1 MTCSALLFLMIQ
13 SKPITMLHPKRKQN
27 SIYKEAPFQFQAVY
41 QNVSFLN
48 YQMSDQS
55 IIDMFIMPENINKLQ
70 SNMCNG
76 DLTQIVW

>member
-1 MTCSALLFLMIQ
+1 
-13 SKPITMLHPKRKQN
+13 MLHPKGKQN

-55 IIDMFIMPENINKLQ
+55 IIDMFIMPENTNQLQ

>member
-1 MTCSALLFLMIQ
+1 
-13 SKPITMLHPKRKQN
+13 MLHPKRKQN
-27 SIYKEAPFQFQAVY
+27 FIYKEAPFQFQAVY

-55 IIDMFIMPENINKLQ
+55 IIEMFNMPENTDQLQ

-76 DLTQIVW
+76 DLTQIV

>member
-1 MTCSALLFLMIQ
+1 
-13 SKPITMLHPKRKQN
+13 MLHPKGKQN

-55 IIDMFIMPENINKLQ
+55 IIDMFIMPENTNQLQ

-76 DLTQIVW
+76 D

>member
-1 MTCSALLFLMIQ
+1 
-13 SKPITMLHPKRKQN
+13 MLHPKGKQN

-41 QNVSFLN
+41 QTVSFLN

-55 IIDMFIMPENINKLQ
+55 IIDMFIMPENTNQLQ

-76 DLTQIVW
+76 DLTQIV

>member
-1 MTCSALLFLMIQ
+1 
-13 SKPITMLHPKRKQN
+13 MLHPKGKQN

-55 IIDMFIMPENINKLQ
+55 IIDMFIMPENTNQLQ

-76 DLTQIVW
+76 DLTQIV

>member
-1 MTCSALLFLMIQ
+1 
-13 SKPITMLHPKRKQN
+13 MLHPKGKQN

-55 IIDMFIMPENINKLQ
+55 IIDMFIMPENTNQLQ
-70 SNMCNG
+70 SNMCKG
-76 DLTQIVW
+76 DLTQIV

>member
-1 MTCSALLFLMIQ
+1 
-13 SKPITMLHPKRKQN
+13 MLHPKGKQN

-55 IIDMFIMPENINKLQ
+55 IIDMFIMPENTNQLQ
-70 SNMCNG
+70 SNICNG
-76 DLTQIVW
+76 DLTQIV

>member
-1 MTCSALLFLMIQ
+1 
-13 SKPITMLHPKRKQN
+13 MLHPKGKQN
-27 SIYKEAPFQFQAVY
+27 SIYKEAPFQFPALY

-55 IIDMFIMPENINKLQ
+55 IIDMFIMPENINQLQ

-76 DLTQIVW
+76 DLTQIV

>member
-1 MTCSALLFLMIQ
+1 
-13 SKPITMLHPKRKQN
+13 MLHPKGKQN

-55 IIDMFIMPENINKLQ
+55 IIDMFLMPENTNQLQ

-76 DLTQIVW
+76 DLTQIV

>member
-1 MTCSALLFLMIQ
+1 
-13 SKPITMLHPKRKQN
+13 MLHPKGKQN

-55 IIDMFIMPENINKLQ
+55 IIDMLIMPENTNQLQ

-76 DLTQIVW
+76 DLTQIV

>member
-1 MTCSALLFLMIQ
+1 
-13 SKPITMLHPKRKQN
+13 MLHSKRKQN

-55 IIDMFIMPENINKLQ
+55 IIDMFIMPENINQLQ

-76 DLTQIVW
+76 DLTQIV

>member
-1 MTCSALLFLMIQ
+1 
-13 SKPITMLHPKRKQN
+13 MLHPKGKQN

-55 IIDMFIMPENINKLQ
+55 IIEMFNMPENTDQLQ

-76 DLTQIVW
+76 DLTQIV

>member
-1 MTCSALLFLMIQ
+1 
-13 SKPITMLHPKRKQN
+13 MLHPKGKQN

-55 IIDMFIMPENINKLQ
+55 IIDMFIMPENINQLQ

-76 DLTQIVW
+76 DLTQIV